1 MCVTELLAVLRCVG
15 RTVRVQQVSVNTTQR
30 IPFSGLHIALL
41 MAEAPERTKQKE
53 GGIKRWN
60 ERNWYETNMKT
71 QARNWRRFKLWICVG
86 KWWLFD
92 GWKQTNYLRLTSAPR
107 TPNAFNSCLSL
118 LTIPSNSVLPPLRI
132 TLLYKLFLVSSSQA
146 ETALLIIW
154 WIPSFSENPNV
165 PGWNSSSVHRNL

>member
-71 QARNWRRFKLWICVG
+71 QARN
-86 KWWLFD
+86 
-92 GWKQTNYLRLTSAPR
+92 
-107 TPNAFNSCLSL
+107 
-118 LTIPSNSVLPPLRI
+118 
-132 TLLYKLFLVSSSQA
+132 
-146 ETALLIIW
+146 
-154 WIPSFSENPNV
+154 
-165 PGWNSSSVHRNL
+165 